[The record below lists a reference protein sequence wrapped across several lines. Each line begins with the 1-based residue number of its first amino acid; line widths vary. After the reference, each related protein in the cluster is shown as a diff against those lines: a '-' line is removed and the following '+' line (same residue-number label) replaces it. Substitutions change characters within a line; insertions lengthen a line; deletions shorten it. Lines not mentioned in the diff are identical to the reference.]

1 MQCVSP
7 SFDLEGSVG
16 IRNQILKTRFI
27 WNGERKMRYFTD
39 VERGDKE
46 GGVCVCVGGGG
57 GGRGIDKPLRIII
70 IAIFSQMLYRGV
82 VGWTTC
88 VPQ

>member
-7 SFDLEGSVG
+7 SFDLEGLGG

-39 VERGDKE
+39 DERGDKE
-46 GGVCVCVGGGG
+46 GGVCVCGGGG
-57 GGRGIDKPLRIII
+57 GGGN
-70 IAIFSQMLYRGV
+70 
-82 VGWTTC
+82 
-88 VPQ
+88 